1 MKKQNLGF
9 ILLIYFVFL
18 FPKVFLRFASKQRDN
33 SIANLEDVIIDD
45 TASIASSAIHSFI
58 HTTEQANNTF
68 LRRSPSSIQIPN
80 DASSQTAADLREL
93 PVIDSCTDLVLN
105 VDRPPSSASNA
116 SSQQDEH
123 VFRI

>member
-1 MKKQNLGF
+1 M
-9 ILLIYFVFL
+9 
-18 FPKVFLRFASKQRDN
+18 FLRFASKQRDN

-45 TASIASSAIHSFI
+45 TASISSSTAQSFVQ
-58 HTTEQANNTF
+58 TTDKGNNTF
-68 LRRSPSSIQIPN
+68 SRRSPSLTQNQN
-80 DASSQTAADLREL
+80 DNSSQTAADIREL

-105 VDRPPSSASNA
+105 VDRPPSSTSNT